1 MNPAT
6 DALFHAAAG
15 GGCYRDADLPREVVG
30 RRLTSR
36 LAPLRTRPIIR
47 VMSGSTASFEIAR
60 LGPANRRSPLTARFG
75 DEKFI
80 DDAARVVAVS
90 DGAELDDFLA
100 RGERVPTFER
110 AGPRLDVFFD
120 GPAIGCGIVTC
131 GGLCPGLNSVIRSL
145 VLTLW
150 HAYGVRR
157 IVGFRYGYLGLAAEP
172 PVPPMALDPERVHG
186 IHDGGG
192 TILGSSRGP
201 QSVAMMVDTLVREK
215 LSVLFAIG
223 GDGTLR
229 GASAIAAEVRARGLP
244 IAVVGIP
251 KTIDNDLS
259 WIERSFGFATAVDE
273 ARRVIAA
280 AHCEA
285 KGALNGIGLV
295 KLMGRHS
302 GFIATHATL
311 SNSDVNFCL
320 IPEMPMALS
329 GANGLLLALEERLR
343 TRRHAVVVVAE
354 GALQDEL
361 QDKDHIE
368 RDASNNVKLVDVG
381 PHLRDRIAH
390 HFTKLGTSALIRY
403 IDPSYVIR
411 SLPANAVDAEYC
423 LRLSQQAVHA
433 AMSGRTDLVVGY
445 WNQRFTHVPIVRAVE
460 KRKHVSPNGALWR
473 AVLESTGQFTAGGG

>member
-1 MNPAT
+1 
-6 DALFHAAAG
+6 
-15 GGCYRDADLPREVVG
+15 
-30 RRLTSR
+30 
-36 LAPLRTRPIIR
+36 
-47 VMSGSTASFEIAR
+47 MSGASASFEIPR
-60 LGPANRRSPLTARFG
+60 LGPATRRSPITARFA

-80 DDAARVVAVS
+80 ADTTTVVAIS
-90 DGAELDDFLA
+90 DGVELEAILA
-100 RGERVPTFER
+100 RGEPLPTFER
-110 AGPRLDVFFD
+110 AGPRRDVFFD

-157 IVGFRYGYLGLAAEP
+157 ILGFCYGYAGLGPAP
-172 PVPPMALDPERVHG
+172 PVPPLVLDPDRVIG
-186 IHDGGG
+186 IHEGGG

-201 QSVAMMVDTLVREK
+201 QPPAAMVDTLVRER
-215 LSVLFAIG
+215 LSILFAIG

-244 IAVVGIP
+244 IAVVGVP

-259 WIERSFGFATAVDE
+259 WIERSFGFGTAVEE

-302 GFIATHATL
+302 GFIAAHATL
-311 SNSDVNFCL
+311 ANSDVNFCL
-320 IPEMPMALS
+320 VPELPMPLS
-329 GANGLLLALEERLR
+329 GPEGLLAALEDRMH

-354 GALQDEL
+354 GAMQDQLQD
-361 QDKDHIE
+361 QDRIE
-368 RDASNNVKLVDVG
+368 RDASNNIKLVDVG

-390 HFTKLGTSALIRY
+390 HFQGRNIPVLIRY

-411 SLPANAVDAEYC
+411 SLPANALDAEYC

-433 AMSGRTDLVVGY
+433 AMSGRTDMVVGY
-445 WNQRFTHVPIVRAVE
+445 WNQRFTHVPIARAVE
-460 KRKHVSPNGALWR
+460 KRKRVDPNGALWR
-473 AVLESTGQFTAGGG
+473 AVLEATGQSPAVAGDERTPRARALDEG